1 MKDVLMINSL
11 IEKENEIIRGYENY
25 IASVPKQEISSVI
38 EDSILRHNN
47 HVEALRKLSEEVR

>member
-11 IEKENEIIRGYENY
+11 IEKENEIIRSYENY